1 MNPHD
6 QKRVISAGTLS
17 GCRDPVAVLQTR
29 AKRAREMEIEF
40 ELIASGKKVEPP
52 KPAAETMPMPVFSA
66 EAAHAFIHAAPQE
79 VRSENSRFA
88 PPPETDP
95 DSFVTEELEGP
106 LTSEVKGIGGVIEM
120 LRAKYGCSKG
130 QRLRVIGETPAL
142 LQFEGGKTAPKNHE
156 GMGWKWI
163 IGENTAASKQKD
175 EAARQAEI
183 AAAFKAREERLAQEA
198 ILKAKEKERKAVEKA
213 GKEKLPAAGI
223 QATEP
228 EGQTQ
233 VEAQACQ
240 SPKLV
245 APQSTQDSGTAN
257 MEVET
262 DSVKKQEVVVD
273 KQDKVKQ
280 KDKDKE
286 KDVKKAD
293 GEKSKDK
300 LKDKEIQSKKESEKD
315 KEKTKDKK
323 GSKTD
328 SKVKEKDNN
337 KAKEAEQHKEK
348 KDKDNGKV
356 NESNKDSDKEK
367 DKNSKEKHKDNS
379 KAKDKSRSRS
389 RRREK
394 SRSRS
399 RSKDKK
405 RKEGSRSRKRKERS
419 RSKDKKKQKEKERS
433 KGEGK
438 EKRRRSSS
446 SSSASRAR
454 RKEKARAKEKEKEKD
469 KRQKKSKSDDSSRA
483 KRKDKAGALPDLG
496 GPEKKAEKLVI
507 VSISGLEKG
516 PLPPSSPLRTS
527 SAGLEKAALSIS
539 KRSATGEIMACY
551 VDGSQ
556 LRGHPGEGEN
566 EETEALLSQEE
577 SGTGPPAEKYSS
589 KGKTPSSSSRCWPP
603 PANARSPLA
612 LCMVLATLSF
622 TIWTLPAPTL
632 LGKLDL
638 LRQSWRLNKVLDEVS
653 ELRAKIKAAELE
665 KTNLEQALVA
675 EKARSEDLRERLS
688 ASDGTTQSSKT
699 ELSNQQDM
707 AGGLRSAN
715 QKLEEELEKEQTERK
730 RILHDLQ
737 RLKRTELKDLESLDS
752 EISAVAP
759 PAH

>member
-1 MNPHD
+1 MSQIN
-6 QKRVISAGTLS
+6 
-17 GCRDPVAVLQTR
+17 
-29 AKRAREMEIEF
+29 
-40 ELIASGKKVEPP
+40 
-52 KPAAETMPMPVFSA
+52 
-66 EAAHAFIHAAPQE
+66 
-79 VRSENSRFA
+79 
-88 PPPETDP
+88 
-95 DSFVTEELEGP
+95 
-106 LTSEVKGIGGVIEM
+106 TS
-120 LRAKYGCSKG
+120 S
-130 QRLRVIGETPAL
+130 GETPAL

-566 EETEALLSQEE
+566 EETEALLSQEAGSLEE

-589 KGKTPSSSSRCWPP
+589 KAGVDVACGSAGQDSQLFEPLLACQLMGGGKAWPP